1 MKTALTISAFAS
13 LMLAISAK
21 SQNIEV
27 LSEELNQLVETKA
40 DYILDLDKNTSEQVI
55 RFLVSDAA
63 YSNPYTRE
71 YESALALIRIGDKA
85 IPYILD
91 HLSIEE
97 EPTVILPL
105 VNSLRAILA
114 DDFNDRILDVEASNA
129 DLAQKIRQYSMVK
142 IF

>member
-1 MKTALTISAFAS
+1 MKIALSVSVLASLILTISVEG
-13 LMLAISAK
+13 
-21 SQNIEV
+21 QNIKV
-27 LSEELNQLVETKA
+27 LSEELNQLVEAKTN
-40 DYILDLDKNTSEQVI
+40 YILDLDKDTNEQVI
-55 RFLVSDAA
+55 AFLISDAA

-85 IPYILD
+85 IPYILN

-114 DDFNDRILDVEASNA
+114 DDFDDRIIDIEASNA
-129 DLAQKIRQYSMVK
+129 DLAQKIKQYSMVK